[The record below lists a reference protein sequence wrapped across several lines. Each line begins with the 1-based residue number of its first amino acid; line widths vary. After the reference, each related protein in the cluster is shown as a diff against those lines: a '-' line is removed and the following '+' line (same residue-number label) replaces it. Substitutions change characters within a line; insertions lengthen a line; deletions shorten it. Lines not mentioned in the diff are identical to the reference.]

1 MKIALDIG
9 HARLTGAT
17 GNGLQEH
24 ELAADLA
31 RLLARYLNPPHAVE
45 VIDFPNLSN
54 SADLAATVRA
64 VNAGK
69 FDLCLS
75 LHFDSSKNTAARGAH
90 VIYTSPKGK
99 TVAEVIAS
107 HICPILPGRAEKTVH
122 RDGLYVLD
130 ETDCPA
136 VLIEGGFLTN
146 DGDAAFL
153 KNELYRLAR
162 AIAVALKNFSFE

>member
-9 HARLTGAT
+9 HARLTGAS
-17 GNGLQEH
+17 GNGIQEH

-31 RLLARYLNPPHAVE
+31 RLLAQYLNPPHTAE
-45 VIDFPNLSN
+45 IIDFPALSN

-64 VNAGK
+64 VDAGR

-75 LHFDSSKNTAARGAH
+75 LHFDSSPNPAAHGAH
-90 VIYTSPKGK
+90 VIYTSAKGK
-99 TVAEVIAS
+99 KVAEAIAS
-107 HICPILPGRAEKTVH
+107 QICPLLPGRAEQIVH

-146 DGDAAFL
+146 LHDAAFL
-153 KNELYRLAR
+153 KTELFRLAR
-162 AIAVALKNFSFE
+162 AIAQALKNFSFS